1 VVEGALDRNGGY
13 DELCGVA
20 EEWIEHDY
28 GALASS
34 ARFASTRL
42 NSFTFSAGKLALQGG
57 TPFVYPCFHKTNQY
71 PLTQLHSVKHYS
83 KRTTRG
89 KLQNK

>member
-13 DELCGVA
+13 DELWVA

-42 NSFTFSAGKLALQGG
+42 NSFTFSAGKLAL
-57 TPFVYPCFHKTNQY
+57 
-71 PLTQLHSVKHYS
+71 
-83 KRTTRG
+83 
-89 KLQNK
+89 